1 MTNISPNHEPWPP
14 HQQPPYGP
22 PFQTPP
28 PAQGYPSPPGYDY
41 APPPGYGYPPP
52 PGYGYQPPAYGYP
65 PPPGGGYP
73 PPPPSGGPGKW
84 LLIGGLAV
92 VVVIALVVGVVLVTR
107 SSDNATHSPSASG
120 SSGSSSS
127 GGEEDEIRQLFDE
140 IAANSSAEL
149 ADVVQYFCAEDR
161 KLLESVGDLGQ
172 FDIPVEDSG
181 SAHEAQISDIEVDG
195 NEATARVDTDM
206 GGGTMYFRKE
216 AGEWK
221 LCMTASPALRPG
233 G

>member
-1 MTNISPNHEPWPP
+1 
-14 HQQPPYGP
+14 
-22 PFQTPP
+22 
-28 PAQGYPSPPGYDY
+28 
-41 APPPGYGYPPP
+41 
-52 PGYGYQPPAYGYP
+52 
-65 PPPGGGYP
+65 
-73 PPPPSGGPGKW
+73 
-84 LLIGGLAV
+84 LIGGLAV

-107 SSDNATHSPSASG
+107 SSDNATPAPSASG
-120 SSGSSSS
+120 SSNS
-127 GGEEDEIRQLFDE
+127 GAEEDEIRQLFDE

-172 FDIPVEDSG
+172 FDIPVQDSG

-233 G
+233 S